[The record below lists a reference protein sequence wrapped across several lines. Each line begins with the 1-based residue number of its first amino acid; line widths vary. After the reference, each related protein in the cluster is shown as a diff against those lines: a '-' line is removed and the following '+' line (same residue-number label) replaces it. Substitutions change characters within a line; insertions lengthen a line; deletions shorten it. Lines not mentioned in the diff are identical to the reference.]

1 MWRYNG
7 KKRPDFANKTGRGE
21 ESVWDYPR
29 PPALSPDNRK
39 VIAQWKGKQIAQT
52 SNAIRL
58 LETASPPGFYIP
70 PTDVDDEFL
79 KENNRTSFCEWKG
92 TASYFDVVVN
102 GHILELAAW
111 SYKNPNSAF
120 GDIAGYISFYPGK
133 VNCFV
138 NEHKVTPQPGRFY
151 GGWIT
156 PEIVGPVKGE
166 DGTGGW

>member
-7 KKRPDFANKTGRGE
+7 KKRPEFANETGKGE

-29 PPALSPDNRK
+29 PPALSPDNRTVK
-39 VIAQWKGKQIAQT
+39 VQWMGNQIAQT

-70 PTDVDDEFL
+70 PADVNDEYL
-79 KENNRTSFCEWKG
+79 RENNRTSFCEWKG
-92 TASYFDVVVN
+92 TASYFDVFIN
-102 GHILELAAW
+102 GRTLDLAAW
-111 SYKNPNSAF
+111 TYKNPNSAF
-120 GDIAGYISFYPGK
+120 SDIVNYISFYPGK
-133 VNCFV
+133 VECFV
-138 NEHKVTPQPGRFY
+138 DKHKVKPQPGRFY